1 MRIDGGACQRGAAK
15 ASLAAARTCFLA
27 VALAGCGSSALDH
40 ADGSSAGGA
49 GSTATAGGAG
59 GMGGALP
66 AGTNTCPSIDNP
78 PGSKVLDIPWP
89 IANGVAN
96 DGYDLLEGDSA
107 LVSWSGGPTQ
117 NVFQIALWT
126 SPETDPGWQNELSSG
141 PRAASGMLAW
151 NTGTFP
157 CGYRPG
163 LYFLADGDPQGIAAA
178 VSLTVDPTM
187 GGSHYAAKP
196 CSMLADTS
204 VYEGR
209 YAKYAG
215 RVGCTQ
221 YEVNN
226 FMTETHYD
234 WLSGTGTTFD
244 LTQGDLLLFRW
255 SDEHNVV
262 QAHDQS
268 QDQPVPGGIVSGNRT
283 SCVPGPNYT
292 CVNGSLDLGEY
303 MIDTTDHRPGYIHL
317 TDQCTYGC
325 ATCPED
331 VACDDISP
339 NTTGTTFE
347 VLLQRPVRPAPPT
360 PGACCGIQ
368 GYKAKGQACR
378 VVDVYNDND
387 GTQFDTGLGG
397 GLTVNRG
404 DLVRF
409 RWAGAVR
416 IVQVEGGK
424 DGTPSTTPMPMGA
437 AMPASV
443 DCVPGPGWTCLLG
456 MTDQAEFIVDVDAAV
471 TAGHFETF
479 SSTGMYLNFYAFA
492 DNSHDPFNTTH
503 DSAILL
509 PIADASPYANNPPC
523 P

>member
-1 MRIDGGACQRGAAK
+1 MRRHHAIAGACLMG
-15 ASLAAARTCFLA
+15 
-27 VALAGCGSSALDH
+27 ALAGCGNGGSGTH
-40 ADGSSAGGA
+40 AHPGS
-49 GSTATAGGAG
+49 GGAG
-59 GMGGALP
+59 GASTGSGGSGGSGGGGILP
-66 AGTNTCPSIDNP
+66 GTNPCPSIDNP
-78 PGSKVLDIPWP
+78 PGSTVLDIPWP

-107 LVSWSGGPTQ
+107 HISWSGGAAQ

-126 SPETDPGWQNELSSG
+126 SPETYPGWPTELYSG
-141 PRAASGMLAW
+141 PPAASGSLTF

-163 LYFLADGDPQGIAAA
+163 LYFFADGNPQGIAAA
-178 VSLTVDPTM
+178 VSLTVDPAK
-187 GGSHYAAKP
+187 GGSHYAAKA
-196 CSMLADTS
+196 CSMLADPT

-209 YAKYAG
+209 YAKYAT
-215 RVGCTQ
+215 RSGCTQ

-234 WLSGTGTTFD
+234 WLSGTGTSFD
-244 LTQGDLLLFRW
+244 LKQGDLLLFRW

-292 CVNGSLDLGEY
+292 CANGSLDLGEH
-303 MIDTTDHRPGYIHL
+303 MIDTTSYRPGYIHL

-325 ATCPED
+325 ASCPKD
-331 VACDDISP
+331 IACDNIST

-347 VLLQRPVRPAPPT
+347 VLLQRPVRPAPPAA
-360 PGACCGIQ
+360 GACCAID
-368 GYKAKGQACR
+368 KSKGKACR
-378 VVDVYNDND
+378 LVDVYNDND

-404 DLVRF
+404 DLIRF

-416 IVQVEGGK
+416 IVQVQGGK
-424 DGTPSTTPMPMGA
+424 DGSPSTTPMPGGV

-443 DCVPGPGWTCLLG
+443 DCVPGPNWTCLLG
-456 MTDQAEFIVDVDAAV
+456 MTDQAELVVDVDAAIA
-471 TAGHFETF
+471 AGHFETF
-479 SSTGMYLNFYAFA
+479 SYGGTYLNFYAFA
-492 DNSHDPFNTTH
+492 DNSNDPFNTTQS
-503 DSAILL
+503 SASML
-509 PIADASPYANNPPC
+509 PIADASPYTNNPAC

>member
-1 MRIDGGACQRGAAK
+1 MG
-15 ASLAAARTCFLA
+15 
-27 VALAGCGSSALDH
+27 ALAGCGSGGTPANP
-40 ADGSSAGGA
+40 GS
-49 GSTATAGGAG
+49 GGAG
-59 GMGGALP
+59 GASTAAGANGGGGLP
-66 AGTNTCPSIDNP
+66 PGMNPCPSVDNP
-78 PGSKVLDIPWP
+78 PGSTVLDVPWP

-96 DGYDLLEGDSA
+96 DGYDLLEGDTA
-107 LVSWSGGPTQ
+107 RISWSGGAAQ
-117 NVFQIALWT
+117 NAFQIALWT
-126 SPETDPGWQNELSSG
+126 SPETDPGWPNELSSG
-141 PRAASGMLAW
+141 PPAASGALAF

-163 LYFLADGDPQGIAAA
+163 LYFFADGNPEGIAAA
-178 VSLTVDPTM
+178 VSLTVDPTK

-196 CSMLADTS
+196 CSMLADEA

-209 YAKYAG
+209 YAKYAT
-215 RVGCTQ
+215 RSGCTQ

-234 WLSGTGTTFD
+234 WLSGTGTSFG

-255 SDEHNVV
+255 SNEHNVV

-268 QDQPVPGGIVSGNRT
+268 QDQPVAGGIVSGNRT
-283 SCVPGPNYT
+283 NCVPGPNYT

-303 MIDTTDHRPGYIHL
+303 MIDTANHRPGTIHL

-325 ATCPED
+325 AGCPTD
-331 VACDDISP
+331 VACDDIST

-360 PGACCGIQ
+360 PGGCCAID
-368 GYKAKGQACR
+368 KSKGQACR
-378 VVDVYNDND
+378 LVDLYNDNE

-397 GLTVNRG
+397 GVTVNRG

-416 IVQVEGGK
+416 IVQVQGGK
-424 DGTPSTTPMPMGA
+424 DGSPSTTPMPGGV
-437 AMPASV
+437 AMPAAV
-443 DCVPGPGWTCLLG
+443 DCVPGPSWTCLLG
-456 MTDQAEFIVDVDAAV
+456 ATDQAELVVDVDAAIA
-471 TAGHFETF
+471 AGHFETF
-479 SSTGMYLNFYAFA
+479 SYGGTYLNFYAFA
-492 DNSHDPFNTTH
+492 DNSHDPFNTTQ
-503 DSAILL
+503 DSASLL
-509 PIADASPYANNPPC
+509 PIADASPYANNPAC

>member
-1 MRIDGGACQRGAAK
+1 MPGVNA
-15 ASLAAARTCFLA
+15 
-27 VALAGCGSSALDH
+27 
-40 ADGSSAGGA
+40 
-49 GSTATAGGAG
+49 
-59 GMGGALP
+59 
-66 AGTNTCPSIDNP
+66 CPSGDNP
-78 PGSKVLDIPWP
+78 PGGNVLAIPWP
-89 IANGVAN
+89 IANGVSN
-96 DGYDLLEGDSA
+96 DGYDLDEGDSA
-107 LVSWSGGPTQ
+107 TVTWSGGAAQ

-126 SPETDPGWQNELSSG
+126 SPETYPGWKNELYSG
-141 PRAASGMLAW
+141 PPAASGMLTW

-178 VSLTVDPTM
+178 VSLTVDPAK
-187 GGSHYAAKP
+187 GGSHYAARP
-196 CSMLADTS
+196 CSMLADPT

-209 YAKYAG
+209 YAHYAT
-215 RVGCTQ
+215 RSGCTQ

-234 WLSGTGTTFD
+234 WLSGTGTSFG
-244 LTQGDLLLFRW
+244 LKQGDLLLFRW
-255 SDEHNVV
+255 SNEHNVV

-268 QDQPVPGGIVSGNRT
+268 QDQPVPGGIVSGDRT
-283 SCVPGPNYT
+283 NCVPGPNYT
-292 CVNGSLDLGEY
+292 CVNGGLDLGEY
-303 MIDTTDHRPGYIHL
+303 MIDTRDHRPGVIHL

-325 ATCPED
+325 AACPAD
-331 VACDDISP
+331 VACDNIST

-360 PGACCGIQ
+360 PGACCALD
-368 GYKAKGQACR
+368 KSKGQACR

-416 IVQVEGGK
+416 VVQVMSGVNGAK
-424 DGTPSTTPMPMGA
+424 SQTPMPGGV

-443 DCVPGPGWTCLLG
+443 DCVPGPQWTCLLG
-456 MTDQAEFIVDVDAAV
+456 ATDQAQLVVDVGTAIA
-471 TAGHFETF
+471 AGHYETF
-479 SSTGMYLNFYAFA
+479 SYGGTYLNFYAFA
-492 DNSHDPFNTTH
+492 DNSHDPFDTTQ

-509 PIADASPYANNPPC
+509 PISDASPYANDAAC